1 MIWQGD
7 LPSDNDARSLAS
19 GSQDLLVNGDVIFN
33 HALAA
38 EPLLDVAA
46 QGAAIQ
52 LPDRA
57 QGGDRRIDAVDDEA
71 GLAVFDDLRHG
82 AAPASD
88 HRGSACHRLDHAEPK
103 GFVEVDQV
111 Q

>member
-1 MIWQGD
+1 MTWQGD
-7 LPSDNDARSLAS
+7 LPSDNDVRSCTS
-19 GSQDLLVNGDVIFN
+19 GSQDLLVNSDVIFN
-33 HALAA
+33 HTLAA

-46 QGAAIQ
+46 QGPAIQ
-52 LPDRA
+52 LSDRP
-57 QGGDRRIDAVDDEA
+57 QGGDRRIKAVDDEA
-71 GLAVFDDLRHG
+71 SLAMFDDLRHR

-88 HRGSACHRLDHAEPK
+88 HRGSTCHRLDHAKPK